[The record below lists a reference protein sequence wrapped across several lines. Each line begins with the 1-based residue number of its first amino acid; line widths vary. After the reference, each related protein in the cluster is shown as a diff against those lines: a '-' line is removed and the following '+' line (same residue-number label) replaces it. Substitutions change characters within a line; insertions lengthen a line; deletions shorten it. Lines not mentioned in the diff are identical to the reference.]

1 MVFKGRQLIHMIYD
15 WMSLNQNL
23 VGLYSITDLQ
33 NCVWLGDDKCGQ
45 FMKVWRRFTHALK
58 EPGLA
63 METKRDLLMDK
74 IPMES
79 KAFGQLMVTFR
90 KLKEGHEDFT
100 LHYLEEMIDAHVKYL
115 HELDLKSRRDA
126 QAKRIATGARGAD
139 GSVDATPGPPNV
151 KPKVKPKAK
160 AKAKQKEKAAD
171 TPDQG
176 KGKRRGRS
184 ASRTPKS
191 PRGDQ
196 EKAPC
201 WFHHHGADGCRNERN
216 CKFSHADL
224 SVNRKKAL
232 KDAGPPTRTRSA
244 SARPRAAS
252 PARSEGS
259 DKGSDKGGKKGT
271 YCGQFLL
278 HEKCDSGKGK
288 GKGCEKGKH
297 WIKAEVDKAN
307 AKVQQAYAATQ
318 AKAKAK
324 EK

>member
-1 MVFKGRQLIHMIYD
+1 MIYD

-45 FMKVWRRFTHALK
+45 FMKIWRRFTHALK

-90 KLKEGHEDFT
+90 KLKEGDKDFT

-151 KPKVKPKAK
+151 KPKVKPKARRRRS
-160 AKAKQKEKAAD
+160 
-171 TPDQG
+171 
-176 KGKRRGRS
+176 KRRRLLILPTRGR
-184 ASRTPKS
+184 A
-191 PRGDQ
+191 RGVAVRRL
-196 EKAPC
+196 EHRNLP
-201 WFHHHGADGCRNERN
+201 GGIRRRCRVG
-216 CKFSHADL
+216 FTIM
-224 SVNRKKAL
+224 AL
-232 KDAGPPTRTRSA
+232 TDAGTEEIA
-244 SARPRAAS
+244 SFHMLTS
-252 PARSEGS
+252 
-259 DKGSDKGGKKGT
+259 
-271 YCGQFLL
+271 L
-278 HEKCDSGKGK
+278 
-288 GKGCEKGKH
+288 
-297 WIKAEVDKAN
+297 
-307 AKVQQAYAATQ
+307 
-318 AKAKAK
+318 
-324 EK
+324 